1 MKLIINLKEAENY
14 KLKIPVPVPV
24 PVPVSESESPQTP
37 PQAKVDSI
45 DRSTPAI
52 VHPQPTQPNK
62 QKRPESAEFTLRPF
76 RTRPT
81 PVPSP
86 NHHLSVAHFQLL
98 LAH

>member
-1 MKLIINLKEAENY
+1 MKLIINLKRSR
-14 KLKIPVPVPV
+14 KLQVKKIPVPV

-62 QKRPESAEFTLRPF
+62 QNVQKVQNSL
-76 RTRPT
+76 
-81 PVPSP
+81 
-86 NHHLSVAHFQLL
+86 
-98 LAH
+98 